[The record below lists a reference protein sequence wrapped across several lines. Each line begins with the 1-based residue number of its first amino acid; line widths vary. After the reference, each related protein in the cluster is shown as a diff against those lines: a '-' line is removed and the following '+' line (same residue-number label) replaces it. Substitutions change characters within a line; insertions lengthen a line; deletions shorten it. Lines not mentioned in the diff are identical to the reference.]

1 MAFSLTGDKFQEIS
15 QDTGRTVSIM
25 NVVVAFNVKTS
36 HYSIYKD
43 MLTCSLQNARNYGR
57 GGRGDIYVFI
67 YIRASLVALRV
78 KCLPAMQET
87 RVRSLG
93 QEGNG
98 NPPLFYL
105 QYLEKEM
112 ATHSSTLAL
121 KTPWTETCRLQFM
134 GSQRIRHD

>member
-43 MLTCSLQNARNYGR
+43 MLTCSLQNARKLRR
-57 GGRGDIYVFI
+57 GGGGDIYVFI

-78 KCLPAMQET
+78 KYLPAMQKT
-87 RVRSLG
+87 QVRSLG
-93 QEGNG
+93 QEDSPGEGNG
-98 NPPLFYL
+98 CPL
-105 QYLEKEM
+105 QYSCLENPMDRGAQWAIVHGVTKSR
-112 ATHSSTLAL
+112 A
-121 KTPWTETCRLQFM
+121 
-134 GSQRIRHD
+134 